1 MASKRTESTQ
11 VTHDNKFAAG
21 LAALGSLHSAV
32 VMALVEAPVSGG
44 FGLNNLPW
52 GVFRRCGSTSDAA
65 GRPAIGVALGQHVV
79 DVSALQQA
87 GLLSGPILSKAGA
100 CLQKVR
106 VHCTSLAPAYSRQG
120 VPVPLDCID
129 TQVATLTCT
138 STFFQYLQY
147 VNPALA
153 FSPFPHTTL

>member
-1 MASKRTESTQ
+1 
-11 VTHDNKFAAG
+11 
-21 LAALGSLHSAV
+21 
-32 VMALVEAPVSGG
+32 MALVDAPVSGG

-87 GLLSGPILSKAGA
+87 SLLSGPILSKAGA

-106 VHCTSLAPAYSRQG
+106 ASAVLLHVTAHIEGACALSLHPHTSCNPH
-120 VPVPLDCID
+120 
-129 TQVATLTCT
+129 
-138 STFFQYLQY
+138 LQLHF
-147 VNPALA
+147 ALA
-153 FSPFPHTTL
+153 STLAS

>member
-1 MASKRTESTQ
+1 
-11 VTHDNKFAAG
+11 
-21 LAALGSLHSAV
+21 
-32 VMALVEAPVSGG
+32 MALVDAPVSGG

-87 GLLSGPILSKAGA
+87 SLLSGPILSKAGA

-106 VHCTSLAPAYSRQG
+106 ASAVLLHVKSAHIEGACALSLHRHTSCHPHLQLHFVIAS
-120 VPVPLDCID
+120 
-129 TQVATLTCT
+129 T
-138 STFFQYLQY
+138 S
-147 VNPALA
+147 A
-153 FSPFPHTTL
+153 S